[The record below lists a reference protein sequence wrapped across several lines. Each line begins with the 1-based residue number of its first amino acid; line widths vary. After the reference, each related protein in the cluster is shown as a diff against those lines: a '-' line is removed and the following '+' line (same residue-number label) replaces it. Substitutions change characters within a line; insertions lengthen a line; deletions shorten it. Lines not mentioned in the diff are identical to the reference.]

1 MQTNPCRRYKQLYRK
16 EWEKS
21 SAFKAWLAPVKDK
34 PNKAYCKFCKKEL
47 IAVVTALSKH
57 KSTVVHRKNAYD
69 ASSSSRI
76 DTMWR
81 DQSREMDSV
90 KEAELRLAA
99 FLCEHNISFNVMD
112 HLSELLPQIFPDS
125 KIATSI
131 KCKRTKSKC
140 IVTNALAPQFHQK
153 LVSELQKGPFSLI
166 IDETTDVSTCKELAL
181 VTRQY
186 DSQSMTVKCSL
197 YELIEVTGSSAE
209 ELFQAISHAIERD
222 NIPFCNIIGFASDT
236 TNVMFGQNN
245 SVVSRLKAK
254 VPEVFVIRCICH
266 TAHLC
271 ASNAYEKL
279 PRTLE
284 ELIHDIYNYF
294 SHSAKRQA
302 AFKHFQHFYSVEP
315 HRLLRPSQTRWLSL
329 HACVSRLLEQW
340 DALTAFF
347 EEVASSDNLLV
358 SQKIFDHLKNPMW
371 KLYVSFLDFALPK
384 FTELNIM
391 FQSSKMTLHLLSR
404 GLTALY
410 REFLSYYMKESYW
423 RHCKIGDLDP
433 LSQVNFLP
441 LTSMYMGANVALMLT
456 SAEYLQRAPVFSW
469 VCAKVLHRGSLPN

>member
-1 MQTNPCRRYKQLYRK
+1 MQAYKKQVYR
-16 EWEKS
+16 
-21 SAFKAWLAPVKDK
+21 
-34 PNKAYCKFCKKEL
+34 
-47 IAVVTALSKH
+47 
-57 KSTVVHRKNAYD
+57 
-69 ASSSSRI
+69 
-76 DTMWR
+76 
-81 DQSREMDSV
+81 
-90 KEAELRLAA
+90 
-99 FLCEHNISFNVMD
+99 
-112 HLSELLPQIFPDS
+112 
-125 KIATSI
+125 
-131 KCKRTKSKC
+131 

-166 IDETTDVSTCKELAL
+166 IDETTDVSTCKEVAL

-254 VPEVFVIRCICH
+254 VPEVFVIRYICH

-271 ASNAYEKL
+271 ASNAKL

-329 HACVSRLLEQW
+329 HACVSRVLEQW

-358 SQKIFDHLKNPMW
+358 SQKFFDHLKNPMW

-384 FTELNIM
+384 FTELNIT

-423 RHCKIGDLDP
+423 RHCKIWDLDH

-456 SAEYLQRAPVFSW
+456 SAEYLQRAPDVRYFLGCVQKFYIEGACQIKKRFPLDAPEIEMLEALEALDPSNDSQSKFPSLVPLCSRFPNLVDQSKLQIIDSEW
-469 VCAKVLHRGSLPN
+469 RRLKVQFDEPFLQMPKHNLFTLHFCYYP